1 MSQLL
6 TLFITPVLYLYMELD
21 RPSGAGAFPSQAVAA
36 FGPGRRSSGAGG
48 VGSARPAGSKSEPAT
63 TLLPRPSEK
72 VVEREQVMPRQN
84 RFTGQHVLVTGG
96 SHGIGQAIARRF
108 AQEGASVAINFAKSA
123 EGAQRTLE
131 LANSNSEA
139 AGVEGSDHFIVKAD
153 VGDQDQVAAM
163 FRDVAARWPTLDVL
177 VNNAGIQ
184 APSPSHQLD
193 HEMLR
198 RVVDV
203 NLLGAAYC
211 SELAIRHF
219 LSRPGGGAIVNCS
232 SVHQIIPKPTYLRVF
247 HQQGWP
253 GQPDADL
260 GARIR
265 RARNPGERSGAQ
277 AR

>member
-1 MSQLL
+1 
-6 TLFITPVLYLYMELD
+6 
-21 RPSGAGAFPSQAVAA
+21 
-36 FGPGRRSSGAGG
+36 
-48 VGSARPAGSKSEPAT
+48 
-63 TLLPRPSEK
+63 
-72 VVEREQVMPRQN
+72 MPQQN

-123 EGAQRTLE
+123 EGAQRTLG
-131 LANSNSEA
+131 LANSDSEA
-139 AGVEGSDHFIVKAD
+139 AGIQGSDHFIVKAD
-153 VGDQDQVAAM
+153 VGDQEQVAAM

-232 SVHQIIPKPTYLRVF
+232 SVHQIIPKPTYLGYSISKGGLGNLTRTLALEYAEHGIRVNAV
-247 HQQGWP
+247 GP
-253 GQPDADL
+253 GAIVTPINDAWINDPKK
-260 GARIR
+260 
-265 RARNPGERSGAQ
+265 RAAVESHIPMGRAGESDEIAAVVAFLASREASYVTGQTLYACGGLTLFNEF
-277 AR
+277 RTNWSS